1 MVREIERKAI
11 NGLVVQL
18 VLIAGYLGAGY
29 LFFTGA
35 RAGNIAQILTVLIS
49 FVVLIGLQ
57 VGIFS
62 VQPNQARVLTLFG
75 TYVGSVKS
83 SGLWWANPFYMKQ
96 AISLRIRNF
105 ETAKLK
111 VNDQGSNPIE
121 IGAIVV
127 WQVIDSAEALFEVD
141 NYEDYVR
148 VQSESAVRALASQ
161 YPYDSNSTEVR
172 SLSHNAADISEQL
185 ASEVQARLSKAGMKV
200 IEARLAHLAYAPEI
214 ANAMLRRQQA
224 SAIIAARVLIVEG
237 AVSMVDM
244 ALKLIDE
251 KGMVRLDEERKAAMV
266 SNLLVT
272 LCAEQPMQPVVNTG
286 SLYT

>member
-11 NGLVVQL
+11 NGLLVQL
-18 VLIAGYLGAGY
+18 LLLVGYTGTVFAFVRGATSEDITLIVAA
-29 LFFTGA
+29 
-35 RAGNIAQILTVLIS
+35 
-49 FVVLIGLQ
+49 LIGLVTLIVLQ
-57 VGIFS
+57 CGIFS

-75 TYVGSVKS
+75 TYVGSVKT
-83 SGLWWANPFYMKQ
+83 SGLWWANPFYSKK

-111 VNDQGSNPIE
+111 VNDHGSNPIE

-127 WQVIDSAEALFEVD
+127 WQVVDSAEALFEVD

-148 VQSESAVRALASQ
+148 VQSESAVRALATQ
-161 YPYDSNSTEVR
+161 YPYDSNSDDVR

-185 ASEVQARLSKAGMKV
+185 ANEVQARLAKAGMKV
-200 IEARLAHLAYAPEI
+200 LEARLAHLAYAPEI

-224 SAIIAARVLIVEG
+224 SAIIAARALIVEG

-244 ALKLIDE
+244 ALRLIDE
-251 KGMVRLDEERKAAMV
+251 KGMVKLDEERKAAMV

>member
-1 MVREIERKAI
+1 MVREIERKAT
-11 NGLVVQL
+11 NGLAVQL
-18 VLIAGYLGAGY
+18 LIIAGYFVVGY
-29 LFFTGA
+29 LFVLSV
-35 RAGNIAQILTVLIS
+35 RAEDVALLVPA
-49 FVVLIGLQ
+49 LIGFVTLIILQ
-57 VGIFS
+57 AGIFS

-83 SGLWWANPFYMKQ
+83 SGLWWANPFYKKQ

-127 WQVIDSAEALFEVD
+127 WQVVDSAEALFEVD

-161 YPYDSNSTEVR
+161 YPYDSNSNEIR

-185 ASEVQARLSKAGMKV
+185 ASEVQARLAKAGMKV
-200 IEARLAHLAYAPEI
+200 LEARLAHLAYAPEI